1 MRLVWGS
8 ATHPGRVRTV
18 NQDATLAGPR
28 IFAVADGMGGHA
40 AGEVAS
46 ALAVAALAE
55 LEDRDPLVR
64 ADVVEAL
71 ATADAH
77 ILAAAREDP
86 DRSGMGTTVAGVAAC
101 EEGLVVFSI
110 GDSRVYRARDGRL
123 DQLTADDSVT
133 ADLVRRG
140 ELREQD
146 ATTHPQRH
154 VLTRAVGLGLAG
166 DAPVATERGR
176 TGDRYLVCSDGLV
189 RELDDAVLGEQLGSG
204 ADAVRLAQRLLDDA
218 IAAGAEDNVSVIVVD
233 VVAAPADEVTVPS
246 THPRPSPQDVGTTAD
261 AQDVT
266 VPPDR
271 RGGA

>member
-46 ALAVAALAE
+46 ALAVAALAA

-71 ATADAH
+71 STADAH
-77 ILAAAREDP
+77 ILAAAEEDP
-86 DRSGMGTTVAGVAAC
+86 DRAGMGTTVAGVADC

-110 GDSRVYRARDGRL
+110 GDSRVYRVRAGHL
-123 DQLTADDSVT
+123 AQLTSDDSVT

-140 ELREQD
+140 ELLEED
-146 ATTHPQRH
+146 AATHPQRH
-154 VLTRAVGLGLAG
+154 VLTRAVGLGLAD
-166 DAPVATERGR
+166 DAPVATEQGR

-189 RELDDAVLGEQLGSG
+189 RELDDATLREELVRGT
-204 ADAVRLAQRLLDDA
+204 DAVRLAQRLLDDA

-233 VVAAPADEVTVPS
+233 VLAAPADEVTVPS
-246 THPRPSPQDVGTTAD
+246 SAGGSTPNDAGATAD
-261 AQDVT
+261 ALDVT
-266 VPPDR
+266 VPPGR